1 MEDILRSKNDVRPRI
16 GALTQHISQCFI
28 LCGVSRVSLLVTV
41 NSDKGRNSTAAGPV
55 YLAMPREV
63 TFHDDD
69 FSSNKYNRKISGY
82 ICNWTWND
90 LRNKQKSSR
99 NYQTS
104 NARITSVPVQSV
116 VVFIDPKIS
125 NQFLII
131 LKTNI
136 FILNRKKCPTVHFIS
151 FNHCWCEFCEKTAPR
166 AIAWKN
172 LVQTLIQILERW
184 CFASFFYSNRRT

>member
-82 ICNWTWND
+82 YIYAIELETI
-90 LRNKQKSSR
+90 SEISR
-99 NYQTS
+99 KAQETIRRQT
-104 NARITSVPVQSV
+104 RG
-116 VVFIDPKIS
+116 
-125 NQFLII
+125 
-131 LKTNI
+131 
-136 FILNRKKCPTVHFIS
+136 
-151 FNHCWCEFCEKTAPR
+151 
-166 AIAWKN
+166 
-172 LVQTLIQILERW
+172 
-184 CFASFFYSNRRT
+184 